1 MIGERLAVREVENNL
16 ARELQ
21 RRKLENESKKKIYD
35 KICSE
40 SEEIKQLKQKLQT
53 AYVTKERTGQIAEN
67 QLRRLLDQVFRK
79 RKYLML
85 VVL

>member
-1 MIGERLAVREVENNL
+1 MIGERMAVREVENNL

-21 RRKLENESKKKIYD
+21 RRKLENESKKKLYD

-53 AYVTKERTGQIAEN
+53 AYVNKERTGQIAEN
-67 QLRRLLDQVFRK
+67 QLRRLLDQVSEK
-79 RKYLML
+79 MIK
-85 VVL
+85 